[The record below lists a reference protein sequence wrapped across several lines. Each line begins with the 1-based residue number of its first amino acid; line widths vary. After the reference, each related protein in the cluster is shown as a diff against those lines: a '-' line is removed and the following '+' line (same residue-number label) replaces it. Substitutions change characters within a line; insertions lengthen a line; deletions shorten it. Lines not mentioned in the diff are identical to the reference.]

1 MVLFAVREKRVA
13 LKLLL
18 FRRICEY
25 AFIFPRYFR
34 KFWRVEMHTRY
45 CKDFLCA
52 VPYIEGFTS
61 MVEKRD
67 TVAFLL
73 RSLSGCYL
81 GVSVAHIMSTGVD
94 EFLLSPF

>member
-1 MVLFAVREKRVA
+1 MFLS
-13 LKLLL
+13 
-18 FRRICEY
+18 CEG
-25 AFIFPRYFR
+25 

-67 TVAFLL
+67 TVTFFYYAL
-73 RSLSGCYL
+73 YL
-81 GVSVAHIMSTGVD
+81 GVIWVLV
-94 EFLLSPF
+94 LLIS